1 MIQYFTIWDVELLN
15 KIQTFKKNSIGIT
28 KVFFDGAI
36 EYQYDYIAGQKKHM
50 TDLIEFCK
58 DRKIE
63 LNIITGTHPSN
74 VLIENSE
81 YCKIHYW
88 YTFWLSMAL
97 HRLSVS
103 PNYQIN
109 NSIGLD
115 VINFSVGKNL
125 PIKYSFISMNK
136 APKIHRAIMMDML
149 AKHNILDKGVVIW
162 REWCNNYGFKHW
174 QQEQLLRD
182 QKDKFMYQEMLPIEY
197 SISFAQLVPE
207 SDEQIF
213 TLSEKTSMALYFN
226 KPFLVAGCKGF
237 HKILQN
243 MGFALYD
250 ELFDYSFDEVE
261 DITIRYDMIAQN
273 FSRYANRSTNELKQI
288 YASVFEK
295 CVYNKKMAFKLATS
309 KSNMP
314 AIVDELSE
322 YLLQNNIPSGI
333 QSINN
338 FIQTHENEY

>member
-1 MIQYFTIWDVELLN
+1 
-15 KIQTFKKNSIGIT
+15 
-28 KVFFDGAI
+28 
-36 EYQYDYIAGQKKHM
+36 
-50 TDLIEFCK
+50 
-58 DRKIE
+58 
-63 LNIITGTHPSN
+63 
-74 VLIENSE
+74 
-81 YCKIHYW
+81 
-88 YTFWLSMAL
+88 
-97 HRLSVS
+97 
-103 PNYQIN
+103 
-109 NSIGLD
+109 
-115 VINFSVGKNL
+115 
-125 PIKYSFISMNK
+125 
-136 APKIHRAIMMDML
+136 
-149 AKHNILDKGVVIW
+149 
-162 REWCNNYGFKHW
+162 
-174 QQEQLLRD
+174 
-182 QKDKFMYQEMLPIEY
+182 
-197 SISFAQLVPE
+197 
-207 SDEQIF
+207 
-213 TLSEKTSMALYFN
+213 
-226 KPFLVAGCKGF
+226 
-237 HKILQN
+237 